1 VVALWK
7 EAGAAATVTDDP
19 GSVERLIA
27 HDPEALI
34 VAGLEGEIVASLIA
48 GFDGWRAH
56 LYRLAVHPR
65 LRRRGVA
72 RALVTEAEIRL
83 ARRGAKRVNALVSG
97 DAEAVM
103 FWEAVGYERDPHMRR
118 HVRNL
123 PTDQNG

>member
-1 VVALWK
+1 
-7 EAGAAATVTDDP
+7 
-19 GSVERLIA
+19 
-27 HDPEALI
+27 
-34 VAGLEGEIVASLIA
+34 
-48 GFDGWRAH
+48 
-56 LYRLAVHPR
+56 
-65 LRRRGVA
+65 
-72 RALVTEAEIRL
+72 LVKEAEIRL